1 MRPLVGITGRR
12 LQSSVITHMDSRY
25 AERDIDFF
33 FTDYA
38 SKVAAAGGIP
48 VLLPYEAGHEDTID
62 RVDALIITGGQDVHP
77 AMWGGSVEAA
87 SVPAGSSRTSG
98 FALDPDRDFYE
109 STLLRAAINRSVPVL
124 GICRGHQLLNVA
136 RGGTLIPDL
145 PATTVEHYLTDAAP
159 TDGRAE
165 HVVSF
170 IPGSLAHS
178 LYGPTRVVNSWH
190 HQAVDVAGEG
200 LVVTG
205 AASDAVA
212 EAIELPGHP
221 VIGVQWH
228 PEWQVT
234 PDPVFD
240 WLVATALERQRVTSA

>member
-1 MRPLVGITGRR
+1 
-12 LQSSVITHMDSRY
+12 MDSRY
-25 AERDIDFF
+25 AERDIDFY

-48 VLLPYEAGHEDTID
+48 VLLPYEAGHEDTIE
-62 RVDALIITGGQDVHP
+62 RIDALIITGGQDVHP

-87 SVPAGSSRTSG
+87 RVPAGSSRTSG

-109 STLLRAAINRSVPVL
+109 STLLRAAINRNVPVL

-145 PATTVEHYLTDAAP
+145 PATFVEHYLTDAAP

-170 IPGSLAHS
+170 TPGSLAHS
-178 LYGPTRVVNSWH
+178 LYGATRVVNSWH
-190 HQAVDVAGEG
+190 HQAVDVAGDG

-205 AASDAVA
+205 TASDAVI

-240 WLVATALERQRVTSA
+240 WLVATALEHQRVTSA